1 MPTEITVHGAA
12 DALEPPERGVVHATV
27 SYEGPD
33 MDRVYELVA
42 QDVDTVKRSVD
53 PLRTG
58 DNGPVSRWS
67 ARSIRT
73 WSTRP
78 WNKDGIQLPVVNHAK
93 VDIEVEF
100 RDFAA
105 LSRWLSVQID
115 GIGGFDVSYVDWV
128 LTPERR
134 RDLLRQVRTEAVK
147 DAARRAQQYADALGL
162 GEVRPV
168 AVADAGMLSPG
179 SQGGEHQMGPM
190 ARAMSVGSAPTEIEF
205 EPEDIEVSAT
215 VDARFVAG

>member
-1 MPTEITVHGAA
+1 MSTEITVHGAA
-12 DALEPPERGVVHATV
+12 NALEPPERGVVHATV

-33 MDRVYELVA
+33 MDRVYESVA
-42 QDVDTVKRSVD
+42 KDTDTVKRSVD
-53 PLRTG
+53 SLRTG
-58 DNGPVSRWS
+58 DDGPVSRWS
-67 ARSIRT
+67 ARNIRT
-73 WSTRP
+73 WATRP
-78 WNKDGIQLPVVNHAK
+78 WNQDGVQLPVVNHAK

-100 RDFAA
+100 RDFSA
-105 LSRWLSVQID
+105 LSRWLAAQID
-115 GIGGFDVSYVDWV
+115 GIGGFDVSYVNWV

-134 RDLLRQVRTEAVK
+134 RDLLREVRTEAVK
-147 DAARRAQQYADALGL
+147 DAASRAQQYADALEL

-179 SQGGEHQMGPM
+179 LQRGDHPMGLA
-190 ARAMSVGSAPTEIEF
+190 ARAMSVGSAPSEIEF